1 MDTAAPTAEDCP
13 HRDEIPMLGLGTW
26 KNDDP
31 ETCAT
36 AVQEAL
42 EMGYRHIDTAQAYNN
57 EQAVGNGIARADV
70 DRQDVFVA
78 TKVWIDSLAYDD
90 VLETTADSLERLGLE
105 SVDLLYV
112 HWPART
118 YDPEETLAAFNRL
131 YEQESIDRIG
141 VSNFEPDQLRA
152 AVEISE
158 APIVANQ
165 IECHPIL
172 KQPKLRAAAAE
183 LDLAVVA
190 YSPLARGD
198 VFEEPTLREIAGDHG
213 CSPAQISLA
222 WLRQRG
228 VVAIPKAT
236 STAHIYDNW
245 QSLAVELSDSEL
257 ERIDG
262 IETTTRCVDP
272 AFGPWN

>member
-213 CSPAQISLA
+213 CSPAQITLA